1 MYLSKRQIRRYNL
14 RVSMFAIIIIIVL
27 HHIVPFIVV
36 IIIVR
41 RLPSLDLHTKKKKK
55 KIFKK
60 NVCSIIVPYD
70 EWRKS
75 KSEFYSFFWVSE
87 RRTHNARPFRFQVI
101 GVRAA
106 GAQ

>member
-1 MYLSKRQIRRYNL
+1 MYLSKRQIRRYNT

-55 KIFKK
+55 KIF
-60 NVCSIIVPYD
+60 
-70 EWRKS
+70 
-75 KSEFYSFFWVSE
+75 
-87 RRTHNARPFRFQVI
+87 
-101 GVRAA
+101 
-106 GAQ
+106 